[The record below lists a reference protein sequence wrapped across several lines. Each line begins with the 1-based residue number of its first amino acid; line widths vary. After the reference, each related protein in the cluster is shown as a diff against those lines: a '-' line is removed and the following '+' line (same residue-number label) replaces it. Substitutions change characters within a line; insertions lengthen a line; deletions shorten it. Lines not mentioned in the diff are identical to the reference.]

1 MSGGGHIIINA
12 KVLLIA
18 LTDPTVYAQLSQVD
32 QGTVNSIDAKDPMSR
47 DQNDVNILY
56 GLLGVVKG
64 C

>member
-1 MSGGGHIIINA
+1 MSGGGHIIIHA
-12 KVLLIA
+12 KILLVAI
-18 LTDPTVYAQLSQVD
+18 TDPSIYAQLSPVD
-32 QGTVNSIDAKDPMSR
+32 QATVNTIDAKDPMSR